1 MIQSSKCKYQSSY
14 NEIFDYCISIFFL
27 LSNTILFASSK
38 GRQDIQFNENWRFCL
53 SDIQPAKKPNFDDST
68 WRVLTLPHD
77 WAIEGKYDINA
88 PTGASCGYLP
98 GGVGWYRKTFEID
111 AKSIKNK
118 LVCINFDAIYMNSE
132 VWINGHYLGKRPYG
146 YISFGYNL
154 TPYLT
159 AGKNVI
165 SVRVDN
171 SLDPSARWYHGCG
184 IYGNVLLSYI
194 NYTHI
199 KHSGVYITSPKISD
213 KSADINVKTEIERS
227 SSQKSKVVV
236 ETIIYSPSGIKVAS
250 SITNVKL
257 VDTLIIVSQNLRIA
271 KPQRWDL
278 ETPNLYKVVS
288 RIKSGKTVI
297 DEISTTYGIRE
308 IRWDTETGFWLNN
321 KNIKIRGV
329 AEHLEAGPVGAAWTE
344 KMMRW
349 KIQKLK
355 DMGCNA
361 IRLAHNP
368 QVPLFY
374 QLCSEMGMLVLDEV
388 FDGWTRKA
396 AKDYGFQAFN
406 EWWERDLTDWLRRD
420 RNYPCIIAYSLG
432 NETKG
437 KEIGKKMLDICHC
450 EDPTRLVTSGSAEEK
465 LMDIDGINGA
475 SENPRFFKNYKP
487 EKPVISTEAPHT
499 WQVRGFYKTQT
510 WYRDGYSEEK
520 QNAFY
525 IPNLTDKEIFFNDA
539 LAPEKMT
546 NTKQLFNSSYDNATV
561 RISARQHLAF
571 LRDTPWLSGHFRWTG
586 FDYIGEAGYVHGGF
600 PFRAFMGGA
609 IDLAGFE
616 KDLYYLYQSQWTTKP
631 MIHILP
637 HWTHPKMKLGT
648 LVPIWVY
655 TNGNEVELFL
665 NGKSMGKK
673 TSGLE
678 PDKMQ
683 CEWLVPWIPGI
694 IEAVAYSNKK
704 EIAST
709 KQTSAGVPSKLKVE
723 TDNKDLK
730 ADNKDMAIIT
740 VSQTDAKGVFYPYG
754 ENRMHYYLEGPAV
767 IRSLENGS
775 PVDTDS
781 HWGVTSRRLFFGLT
795 RAFIESTASE
805 GDISMLV
812 GAINGEKAQ
821 LTSDK
826 ISIDIQQI
834 ALRGELKEKQFVI
847 YYTTDGQAPTTNS
860 TVYEKPF
867 TVNLNTTIKAV
878 VYVGNKK
885 LFEMEE
891 LISPEDGLYWY
902 DEKTVSKNTIAKS
915 EQAET
920 ATLENAVVEKSGSG
934 YLGMGYVRFT
944 ENNGKIQ
951 WYFENDGPRQKVEL
965 SIRYSQQSSSG
976 EAKLLLINN
985 ENNRQILTFS
995 NSGTKAVDWKE
1006 LKTTLLLEAGAN
1018 TVVLKSLGN
1027 ETPLIDQLEIKN

>member
-1 MIQSSKCKYQSSY
+1 MNY
-14 NEIFDYCISIFFL
+14 SIIAFL
-27 LSNTILFASSK
+27 VSFVLSNTILFASTK
-38 GRQDIQFNENWRFCL
+38 GRQDIPFNENWRFCL
-53 SDIQPAKKPNFDDST
+53 GDDQQAKYSKFDDGA
-68 WRVLTLPHD
+68 WRILTLPHD

-98 GGVGWYRKTFEID
+98 GGIGWYRKSFD
-111 AKSIKNK
+111 VSAKMLKNK
-118 LVCINFDAIYMNSE
+118 LVRIDFDAIYMNSE
-132 VWINGHYLGKRPYG
+132 VWINDHYLGKRPYG
-146 YISFGYNL
+146 YISFGYDL

-159 AGKNVI
+159 GGNNVI

-194 NYTHI
+194 NFTHI
-199 KHSGVYITSPKISD
+199 KYSGVYITTPKISD
-213 KSADINVKTEIERS
+213 RSADINVKTEIERS
-227 SSQKSKVVV
+227 STQQSKVVV
-236 ETIIYSPSGIKVAS
+236 ETIIISPAGIKVAS

-257 VDTLIIVSQNLRIA
+257 DDTLKIVSQNLRI
-271 KPQRWDL
+271 PEPLRWDL
-278 ETPNLYKVVS
+278 ETPNLYNVVS

-297 DEISTTYGIRE
+297 DEISTPLGIRE
-308 IRWDTETGFWLNN
+308 IRWETETGFWLNN
-321 KNIKIRGV
+321 KNVKIRGV

-374 QLCSEMGMLVLDEV
+374 QLCSEMGMMVLDEV
-388 FDGWTRKA
+388 FDGWARKA

-437 KEIGKKMLDICHC
+437 KEIGRKMLDICHR

-475 SENPRFFKNYKP
+475 SETVRFFKNFKP
-487 EKPVISTEAPHT
+487 KKPFIATEAPHT

-525 IPNLTDKEIFFNDA
+525 IPNMTDKEIFFNDA
-539 LAPEKMT
+539 FAPDQIK
-546 NTKQLFNSSYDNATV
+546 NKKQVFNSSYDNATV

-600 PFRAFMGGA
+600 PFRAFMGGV

-616 KDLYYLYQSQWTTKP
+616 KDLYFLYQSQWTTKP
-631 MIHILP
+631 MIHLLP
-637 HWTHPKMKLGT
+637 HWTHPKMKVGT

-655 TNGNEVELFL
+655 TNGDEAELFL
-665 NGKSMGKK
+665 NGKSLGKK
-673 TSGLE
+673 TRGLE
-678 PDKMQ
+678 PDKMH
-683 CEWLVPWIPGI
+683 CEWLVPWTPGT
-694 IEAVAYSNKK
+694 IEAVAFSNGK
-704 EIAST
+704 EIARTNFTTAS
-709 KQTSAGVPSKLKVE
+709 VPSKLKVE
-723 TDNKDLK
+723 TDNKQLK
-730 ADNKDMAIIT
+730 ADNKDMAIVA
-740 VSQTDAKGVFYPYG
+740 VSQTDDKDIFYPYG
-754 ENRMHYYLEGPAV
+754 ENRTHYYLEGPAV
-767 IRSLENGS
+767 ICSLENGS

-795 RAFIESTASE
+795 RAFVEATASE
-805 GDISMLV
+805 GDVSMLV

-821 LTSDK
+821 LTSDI

-834 ALRGELKEKQFVI
+834 ALRGVLKEKQFII
-847 YYTTDGQAPTTNS
+847 YYTTDGQTPTTNS
-860 TVYEKPF
+860 TIYKTPF
-867 TVNLNTTIKAV
+867 SVKLNTTIKAV
-878 VYVGNKK
+878 VYEGDKK

-891 LISPEDGLYWY
+891 QMSPKDGLYWY
-902 DEKTVSKNTIAKS
+902 DEDTASENTIAKG

-920 ATLENAVVEKSGSG
+920 ATLENAVAEKSGSG
-934 YLGMGYVRFT
+934 YTASGYVSFT
-944 ENNGKIQ
+944 EKNGKIQ
-951 WYFENDGPRQKVEL
+951 WYFENDGPKKKVEL
-965 SIRYSQQSSSG
+965 IIRYSQQFDSNDT
-976 EAKLLLINN
+976 KLLLINN
-985 ENNRQILTFS
+985 DNNGQILMFS

-1006 LKTTLLLEAGAN
+1006 LKTNLVLEAGAN

-1027 ETPLIDQLEIKN
+1027 EAPLIDQIELKD